1 MYAINRVQ
9 SKGEQSAHLVW
20 GLIYKPIMHKSTP
33 NTITKKATNFLAVF
47 FVVFGFSFAALS
59 LFTDVLPKE
68 SDASSNINSLN
79 VTDNGENDGLQLD
92 EPRRIVIS
100 KIGVDQSISN
110 PKSTDVAV
118 LDEALLSG
126 AVRYPDSGLLGENK
140 NMFLFGHSTG
150 FRTVQ
155 NPAFKAFNR
164 LGDLL
169 PNDEIVVMSDSE
181 AHIYKVVSLSL
192 QSANETEIRFSPKR
206 TLTLA
211 TCNTFGRKEDRF
223 VVQAEFVRSYK
234 LTE

>member
-1 MYAINRVQ
+1 
-9 SKGEQSAHLVW
+9 
-20 GLIYKPIMHKSTP
+20 MHKSIQP
-33 NTITKKATNFLAVF
+33 AITKKATNFLAAF

-59 LFTDVLPKE
+59 AFTDVLPKE
-68 SDASSNINSLN
+68 SDASSNVNSAN
-79 VTDNGENDGLQLD
+79 VTDNGENPSLKMD

-110 PKSTDVAV
+110 PKSTDVTV
-118 LDEALLSG
+118 LDSALLSG

-150 FRTVQ
+150 FKTVR
-155 NPAFKAFNR
+155 NEAFKAFNR

-169 PNDEIVVMSDSE
+169 PNDEIVVMSDDE
-181 AHIYKVVSLSL
+181 AHIYKVVSSRLAEAS
-192 QSANETEIRFSPKR
+192 EVEVRFSPKR
-206 TLTLA
+206 TLTLS
-211 TCNTFGRKEDRF
+211 TCNTFGRKEERF

>member
-1 MYAINRVQ
+1 M
-9 SKGEQSAHLVW
+9 
-20 GLIYKPIMHKSTP
+20 PKSTK
-33 NTITKKATNFLAVF
+33 NLITKKVTNFLAAF
-47 FVVFGFSFAALS
+47 FVVFGFSFATLS
-59 LFTDVLPKE
+59 AFTDVLPKE
-68 SDASSNINSLN
+68 SGASSNVNSAN
-79 VTDNGENDGLQLD
+79 VTDNGDNARVQLD
-92 EPRRIVIS
+92 EPRRVIIS

-110 PKSTDVAV
+110 PKSTEVKV
-118 LDEALLSG
+118 LDDALLGG
-126 AVRYPDSGLLGENK
+126 AVRYPESGLLGENK
-140 NMFLFGHSTG
+140 NIFLFGHSTG

-181 AHIYKVVSLSL
+181 AHIYRVVSSSL
-192 QSANETEIRFSPKR
+192 QRADETEIRFSPKR

-234 LTE
+234 LTEQ